1 MKATHGV
8 FVGRARPQKM
18 DEGVGLAGMDDR
30 MELLRGHMM
39 LDQVD
44 RCGYSALRDRPS
56 RA

>member
-30 MELLRGHMM
+30 MEMLRGHMM

-44 RCGYSALRDRPS
+44 RCGYSALRDRPW